1 MGGAGKDTFL
11 FTPQINGK
19 LEILQRNVEDDG
31 YIDWTMHGVAGENA
45 ELHDHWVDSF
55 GIDTIADYVAGE
67 DHIAVIGHTANI
79 EVQNVDLDGDGDE
92 ESIITVYSQQGG
104 GGGAHTQDLIGQIIV
119 HGDAVEAEDIVT
131 DAGVFFGIV
140 DTLNTQAE
148 IDEAVNPQGELKTSE
163 VGGETVYGY
172 DTRNGEELGAVTGN
186 PQDFIENPY
195 MGQVTFGEPSEQGP
209 NDASRFPFEQ
219 AGFVDAPDDNL
230 LGTAGTDHLVGDP
243 ESQSGGDELPGALGF
258 WSFANG
264 VDGVF
269 ADLRG
274 GPFAA
279 AYRLYENQAVLQ
291 VDTPVRAG
299 PDGTPGAALEFN
311 GEDSFGFIAHD
322 PLMEVTQG
330 TVSVWVQPDTIT
342 SKQKIFLSKD
352 QSGTVDGGHFRVGH
366 DEGGRLFVRYAEGDG
381 GSNKAW
387 LSSAAYFEEG
397 VWTHVVVS
405 FTSAGGIEVYADGVK
420 IPDEG
425 FARQEGN
432 LDKPS
437 QAGEAYLLQNQEP
450 WVLGADTAGT
460 KVNETAAEFATDEEE
475 LDDAFDGAL
484 ADFGLWGGFDG
495 GDALDAGQVFKLYME
510 GPGEALVGPSGWTEA
525 MLSGD
530 DVLDGGAGNDVLE
543 GNGGDDQ
550 LLGGEG
556 SDELRGGYGN
566 DELLGG
572 AGDDVLEGGRGS
584 DLLMGGEGD
593 DVLIAR
599 SDSGEQRIGQ
609 VAIGQETRGDPDNEV
624 NPDRQKLYGWED
636 QPLVG
641 DDILFGGAGKD
652 TFLFNPQINAKRDII
667 LKNVN
672 SGERTIDWSGNGVA
686 GENNEQHDHWV
697 DSFGIDTIGDYRA
710 AEDTITIIGHTAN
723 IDFDTS
729 VEHKL
734 IDSDGDGVL
743 DEAISV
749 IRVYSQQGGGG
760 GAHTQDLIGMIVVH
774 GDLVD
779 ADDIVIDAGVTHGI
793 VDTIDELQEALAP
806 SGELKMSVVDGVT
819 IYGYDT
825 RDDQGN
831 LGVIT
836 SNPQDFIDNPFLDQ
850 VQFAT
855 NTPEGVGM
863 PVAIIDPDS
872 HPVLETSSF
881 AGEGQFANIEH
892 VDGLAQLSGTYAFNF
907 TADHPGEGYQALFSK
922 DAYGYVDGGHLTAWI
937 TPSSEVKVRYQ
948 STNETVY
955 LYTDVE
961 IEAGVEH
968 HFAFSFDGE
977 GASVYIN
984 GVREVFKSL
993 THNDTFQLGMTG
1005 NTESLVLAA
1014 STTTRHSGELDNLKD
1029 FFYGTISDLV
1039 VLDRILYGAEAF
1051 LLADGVLEIDGTGA
1065 GEPPVAEPPVAE
1077 PPVGEPPVEEPP
1089 AEEPPVEEPPVE
1101 EPPVEEP
1108 PVEEPPVE
1116 EPPAEEPPVEEPPV
1130 EEPPAEEPPVEEPP
1144 VEKPP
1149 EDLVMVGTKASEDLV
1164 GGAGNDSIDGGKGN
1178 DNIDGGAG
1186 QDAIEGGV
1194 GNDTIDGGEGAD
1206 VIDGGKGNDTVAGG
1220 IGNDV
1225 LLGNN
1230 GHDVLDGGAGDDIID
1245 GGRGHDEI
1253 TGGAG
1258 QDDISG
1264 GHGHDVI
1271 DGGDGVDTLLGGGGN
1286 DTINGVDGDDVIAGD
1301 AGRDVISGGVGNDV
1315 IDGGRGHDQIH
1326 GGVGNDEIGG
1336 GRGHDQIYG
1345 GVGDDII
1352 LGDGGNDTIMGG
1364 EDNGRV
1370 DGGVGRDA
1378 ISGGDGNDLLT
1389 GGHGNDVITG
1399 DDGDDVIDGGTGKD
1413 VIEGGAGNDD
1423 LSGGLSKDIFVFSSF
1438 ANGASLG
1445 LDTIQDFRTRHDSIQ
1460 ISQDLTASLAEAA
1473 GFTEM
1478 TLSDSAGGVV
1488 GTVQIFGTQV
1498 DEGED
1503 LFFV

>member
-1 MGGAGKDTFL
+1 M
-11 FTPQINGK
+11 
-19 LEILQRNVEDDG
+19 
-31 YIDWTMHGVAGENA
+31 
-45 ELHDHWVDSF
+45 
-55 GIDTIADYVAGE
+55 
-67 DHIAVIGHTANI
+67 
-79 EVQNVDLDGDGDE
+79 
-92 ESIITVYSQQGG
+92 
-104 GGGAHTQDLIGQIIV
+104 
-119 HGDAVEAEDIVT
+119 
-131 DAGVFFGIV
+131 
-140 DTLNTQAE
+140 
-148 IDEAVNPQGELKTSE
+148 
-163 VGGETVYGY
+163 
-172 DTRNGEELGAVTGN
+172 
-186 PQDFIENPY
+186 
-195 MGQVTFGEPSEQGP
+195 
-209 NDASRFPFEQ
+209 
-219 AGFVDAPDDNL
+219 
-230 LGTAGTDHLVGDP
+230 
-243 ESQSGGDELPGALGF
+243 
-258 WSFANG
+258 
-264 VDGVF
+264 
-269 ADLRG
+269 
-274 GPFAA
+274 
-279 AYRLYENQAVLQ
+279 
-291 VDTPVRAG
+291 
-299 PDGTPGAALEFN
+299 
-311 GEDSFGFIAHD
+311 
-322 PLMEVTQG
+322 
-330 TVSVWVQPDTIT
+330 
-342 SKQKIFLSKD
+342 
-352 QSGTVDGGHFRVGH
+352 
-366 DEGGRLFVRYAEGDG
+366 
-381 GSNKAW
+381 
-387 LSSAAYFEEG
+387 
-397 VWTHVVVS
+397 
-405 FTSAGGIEVYADGVK
+405 
-420 IPDEG
+420 
-425 FARQEGN
+425 
-432 LDKPS
+432 
-437 QAGEAYLLQNQEP
+437 
-450 WVLGADTAGT
+450 
-460 KVNETAAEFATDEEE
+460 
-475 LDDAFDGAL
+475 
-484 ADFGLWGGFDG
+484 
-495 GDALDAGQVFKLYME
+495 
-510 GPGEALVGPSGWTEA
+510 GPSGWTEA

-543 GNGGDDQ
+543 GNGGDDR

-572 AGDDVLEGGRGS
+572 SGDDVLEGGRGS

-599 SDSGEQRIGQ
+599 SDAGEQRIGQ

-710 AEDTITIIGHTAN
+710 DEDTITIIGHTAN

-734 IDSDGDGVL
+734 IDSDGDDVL

-774 GDLVD
+774 GDLVS

-806 SGELKMSVVDGVT
+806 TGELKTSVVDGVT

-831 LGVIT
+831 LGIIT
-836 SNPQDFIDNPFLDQ
+836 ANPQDFIDNPFLDQ

-881 AGEGQFANIEH
+881 TGEGQFANIEH
-892 VDGLAQLSGTYAFNF
+892 VDDLAQLSGTYAFNF

-961 IEAGVEH
+961 IETGVEY

-1014 STTTRHSGELDNLKD
+1014 STTTRHSGEFDNLKD
-1029 FFYGTISDLV
+1029 FFYGTISDVV

-1051 LLADGVLEIDGTGA
+1051 LLADGVLEIDGTAA
-1065 GEPPVAEPPVAE
+1065 GDPPV
-1077 PPVGEPPVEEPP
+1077 EPPVE
-1089 AEEPPVEEPPVE
+1089 
-1101 EPPVEEP
+1101 
-1108 PVEEPPVE
+1108 
-1116 EPPAEEPPVEEPPV
+1116 
-1130 EEPPAEEPPVEEPP
+1130 
-1144 VEKPP
+1144 PP
-1149 EDLVMVGTKASEDLV
+1149 EDLVIVGTKASEDLV

-1186 QDAIEGGV
+1186 NDNIVGGK

-1206 VIDGGKGNDTVAGG
+1206 IIDGGKGNDTVDGG

-1225 LLGNN
+1225 LLGGSGN
-1230 GHDVLDGGAGDDIID
+1230 DVLVGGEGEDTID
-1245 GGRGHDEI
+1245 GGRGHDSISAGAADDHLLGGNGNDTI
-1253 TGGAG
+1253 TG
-1258 QDDISG
+1258 DDG
-1264 GHGHDVI
+1264 NDVI
-1271 DGGDGVDTLLGGGGN
+1271 DGGSGRDIISGGAGSDQIEGGRGN
-1286 DTINGVDGDDVIAGD
+1286 DQIDGGDGDDVVSG
-1301 AGRDVISGGVGNDV
+1301 GGGKDVISGGAGSDQ
-1315 IDGGRGHDQIH
+1315 IDGGRGHDQID
-1326 GGVGNDEIGG
+1326 GGDGENVIFGGSGHDIITSGDDSNQVDGGSGNDTILAGAADDHLLGGTGNDSIIGGDGNDVIDCGGGKDDLSGGGGSDQIEG
-1336 GRGHDQIYG
+1336 GRGHDQIDG
-1345 GVGDDII
+1345 GDGEDVISGGSGHDVITGGDDSDYI
-1352 LGDGGNDTIMGG
+1352 DGGSGNDTISAGAANDHILGG
-1364 EDNGRV
+1364 S
-1370 DGGVGRDA
+1370 GRDIIA
-1378 ISGGDGNDLLT
+1378 
-1389 GGHGNDVITG
+1389 G
-1399 DDGDDVIDGGTGKD
+1399 DDGNDVIDGGSGKDVISGGAGNDQIEGGRSHDQIDGGDGEDVIYGGSGHDVITGGNDSDYIDGGGGKD

-1423 LSGGLSKDIFVFSSF
+1423 LSGGLSKDIFVFNSF

-1445 LDTIQDFRTRHDSIQ
+1445 LDTIQDFRTRYDSIQ
-1460 ISQDLTASLAEAA
+1460 ISEDLTASLAEAA

-1478 TLSDSAGGVV
+1478 PLSDSAGGVV